1 MINIINFINKYE
13 MSTPIIFSIVF
24 IIGYYHI
31 LKNSYHPDS
40 YNIHYSYSYSY
51 EI

>member
-24 IIGYYHI
+24 VIGYYQI
-31 LKNSYHPDS
+31 LNSILLPENYT
-40 YNIHYSYSYSY
+40 YYY